1 MELTLLCYNIHSGKT
16 IFYRPSLHHIIN
28 FIRKQSP
35 DIIALQ
41 EVHNNS
47 GQGWQFNEL
56 SQALPMHG
64 SFGGNIQI
72 KDGLYGNAT
81 FTKPPITLSNQT
93 FLPSEREQR
102 GLLQT
107 AIEVQGQPVYIFNTH
122 LGLGRKE
129 RSNQLELIREI
140 MVDCPYPCILM
151 GDFNTTNPMA
161 LPDMVDIGKK
171 TGKDS
176 QATIFP
182 LKKRIDFIFAS
193 SSFEILSYEVLS
205 HISYSDHYPIKAKV
219 RLR

>member
-1 MELTLLCYNIHSGKT
+1 MELTILCYNIHSGKT
-16 IFYRPSLHHIIN
+16 IFYRPSLHHIIGYLQE
-28 FIRKQSP
+28 QSP

-56 SQALPMHG
+56 SQALGMHG
-64 SFGGNIQI
+64 SFGGNLQV

-81 FTKPPITLSNQT
+81 FTKLPITLSNPI

-102 GLLQT
+102 GMLHT
-107 AIEVQGQPVYIFNTH
+107 AIEVQGLPLYIFNTH
-122 LGLGRKE
+122 LGLGKKE
-129 RSNQLELIREI
+129 RLNQLELIRDTLE
-140 MVDCPYPCILM
+140 DCPYPCLLM
-151 GDFNTTNPMA
+151 GDLNTTTP
-161 LPDMVDIGKK
+161 LELRDMVDVGKK

-176 QATIFP
+176 QPTIFP

-193 SSFEILSYEVLS
+193 SSFEILEYEVFS
-205 HISYSDHYPIKAKV
+205 NISFSDHYPIKAKL